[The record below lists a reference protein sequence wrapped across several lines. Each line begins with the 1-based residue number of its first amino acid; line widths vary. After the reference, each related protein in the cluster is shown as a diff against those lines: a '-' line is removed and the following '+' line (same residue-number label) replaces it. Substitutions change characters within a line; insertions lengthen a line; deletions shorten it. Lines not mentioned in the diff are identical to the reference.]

1 MAVCVFSDSLLHLVA
16 HWAQTAAHSGG
27 CRPFS
32 DQYQPQDLWGQV
44 CVLSCYRATSRRGHF
59 SLCSSPL
66 AHFLY
71 FGIIGSLL
79 SSSLRSGPAELRHYL
94 CQSLFPAKA
103 PPQLTS
109 APCTRAPPLI
119 PAEGWCGQG
128 LCRNSA
134 IVAFPVPHPLC
145 TDQRFLQCSNTPP
158 KWKIWKC
165 MDLGD
170 G

>member
-16 HWAQTAAHSGG
+16 HWAQTAAHSRG

-32 DQYQPQDLWGQV
+32 DQYQPQDPGGQV

-59 SLCSSPL
+59 SLCFWPL

-79 SSSLRSGPAELRHYL
+79 SSSLYSEPAEPRHYI

-103 PPQLTS
+103 LARLTS
-109 APCTRAPPLI
+109 APWSTARPQI
-119 PAEGWCGQG
+119 PTEGWCGQG
-128 LCRNSA
+128 LCTYSS
-134 IVAFPVPHPLC
+134 IVALSASPPLC
-145 TDQRFLQCSNTPP
+145 TDQLFL
-158 KWKIWKC
+158 
-165 MDLGD
+165 
-170 G
+170 

>member
-32 DQYQPQDLWGQV
+32 DQCQPQDLWGQV

-59 SLCSSPL
+59 SLCPWPL
-66 AHFLY
+66 AHFFY

-79 SSSLRSGPAELRHYL
+79 SSSLHSDPAELRHYL

-103 PPQLTS
+103 PPRLTF
-109 APCTRAPPLI
+109 APCTAAPSQI
-119 PAEGWCGQG
+119 PTEGWCGPG
-128 LCRNSA
+128 LCTNSS
-134 IVAFPVPHPLC
+134 IVAFSASRPLC
-145 TDQRFLQCSNTPP
+145 TDQLFL
-158 KWKIWKC
+158 
-165 MDLGD
+165 
-170 G
+170 